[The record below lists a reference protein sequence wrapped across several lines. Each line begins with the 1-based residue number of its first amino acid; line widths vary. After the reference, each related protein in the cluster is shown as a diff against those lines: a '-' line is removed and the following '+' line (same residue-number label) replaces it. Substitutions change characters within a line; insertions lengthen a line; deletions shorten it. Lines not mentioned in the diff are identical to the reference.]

1 MDPLLFS
8 ALLAKW
14 LACETHL
21 WPGHGSRCKSVQICG
36 FALQTLPPLRLRLL
50 LLPPPLPPPL
60 QAEFVLPIAPLSA
73 AGLHN
78 FYTSE
83 AASV

>member
-8 ALLAKW
+8 ALFAKW
-14 LACETHL
+14 LACETDL

-36 FALQTLPPLRLRLL
+36 FALPPLRLRLL
-50 LLPPPLPPPL
+50 LLLPPLPPPL

>member
-1 MDPLLFS
+1 M
-8 ALLAKW
+8 
-14 LACETHL
+14 
-21 WPGHGSRCKSVQICG
+21 
-36 FALQTLPPLRLRLL
+36 QTLPPLRLRLL